1 MNRTVAVL
9 VVALVA
15 SMAVVPAGASAA
27 TGTDSESDAFE
38 VRDLTVTVSDVQ
50 VSGTGLPDWSV
61 DHATYTVEDA
71 TVGTDG
77 FTVVW
82 NGEEHHVGAVQV
94 TVDDVGLVLE
104 DVSVSGE

>member
-1 MNRTVAVL
+1 MNRIAAVL
-9 VVALVA
+9 VVVLVA
-15 SMAVVPAGASAA
+15 SMAVAPVGASAA
-27 TGTDSESDAFE
+27 TESDEGDAFE
-38 VRDLTVTVSDVQ
+38 IRDLTVTVSDLQ

-61 DHATYTVEDA
+61 DHAAYTVEDA

-82 NGEEHHVGAVQV
+82 NGEEHEIGAVQV
-94 TVDDVGLVLE
+94 TVDDVGVVLE